1 MGFKESVSAVVLAF
15 IVALP
20 FVVIWLAGPIVW
32 TALRTGRLL
41 GRGRV
46 YDRVERPAMY
56 FGGITFWFLLIAVL
70 MFMSVLG
77 AEGLALKILDLTMI
91 EDKSLA

>member
-1 MGFKESVSAVVLAF
+1 MEIKEAVFNVVLAL

-20 FVVIWLAGPIVW
+20 FVIIWLAGPIVW

-46 YDRVERPAMY
+46 YDRAERPAMY
-56 FGGITFWFLLIAVL
+56 FSGIIFWLLLIAAL
-70 MFMSVLG
+70 MFMSALVLTHW
-77 AEGLALKILDLTMI
+77 LLN
-91 EDKSLA
+91 

>member
-1 MGFKESVSAVVLAF
+1 MEIKEAVFNVVLAL

-20 FVVIWLAGPIVW
+20 FVIIWLAGPIVW

-46 YDRVERPAMY
+46 YDRAERPAVY
-56 FGGITFWFLLIAVL
+56 FGGIIFWFLLIAAL
-70 MFMSVLG
+70 MFMSALVLTHW
-77 AEGLALKILDLTMI
+77 L
-91 EDKSLA
+91 SN